1 MNIKPLRDLVN
12 KLPDE
17 VTSVQFGAIELE
29 IEELLGQQRA
39 ADEAELL
46 ALQARE
52 AELRIKL
59 GLQRSQQLAADSV
72 RNAPAAVTRREVGGD
87 TDADNGV
94 NYDDAGSG
102 MSLREETSFLR
113 NLAVERRRARGH

>member
-1 MNIKPLRDLVN
+1 MNIKNLRDLVN

-17 VTSVQFGAIELE
+17 VTSVQFGEIEAELE
-29 IEELLGQQRA
+29 DLLAQQRL

-59 GLQRSQQLAADSV
+59 GLQRSAVTPTPAKPTP
-72 RNAPAAVTRREVGGD
+72 RAPAGE

-94 NYDDAGSG
+94 SYDETGSG

>member
-1 MNIKPLRDLVN
+1 MNILRLRELIST
-12 KLPDE
+12 LPNE

-29 IEELLGQQRA
+29 IEELLAQQRQ

-59 GLQRSQQLAADSV
+59 GLQRSQALAAASMPPPV
-72 RNAPAAVTRREVGGD
+72 RPPREQGD

-94 NYDDAGSG
+94 SYADESGG
-102 MSLREETSFLR
+102 MSLRDETAYLR
-113 NLAVERRRARGH
+113 SLAVERRRARGH